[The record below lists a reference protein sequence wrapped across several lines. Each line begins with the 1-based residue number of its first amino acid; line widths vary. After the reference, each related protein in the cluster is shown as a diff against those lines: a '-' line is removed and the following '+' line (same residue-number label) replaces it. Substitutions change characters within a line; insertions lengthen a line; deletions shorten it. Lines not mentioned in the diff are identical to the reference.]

1 MHYDSK
7 VGIVSLL
14 GIRTVGGYEQI
25 CHAHDIN
32 AVC

>member
-1 MHYDSK
+1 
-7 VGIVSLL
+7 VSLL